1 MNQTRRKRARER
13 EEEATGGACDG
24 DSSSAKEAWDRRQTE
39 GGAEDWVKQM
49 AELNLNSCYH

>member
-39 GGAEDWVKQM
+39 GGAED
-49 AELNLNSCYH
+49 